1 MHKKKFLVIG
11 GAGYIGSHMV
21 LALEDLG
28 HQVTIFDNFSRG
40 HFRGTDNT
48 NIFEGCL
55 LNLQDIDLCL
65 KSQSFDMVM
74 HFAAVVAE

>member
-55 LNLQDIDLCL
+55 LNFQDIDLCL

-74 HFAAVVAE
+74 HFAAFSY